1 MMYNIVVLMKQVPD
15 TRVVSCSTILP
26 DGTINRKA
34 LPTIINPND
43 MQALEMALQLKDT
56 YPGSTVSVVSMG
68 PPAAADVIKEALF
81 RGADRGVLLSD
92 AIFAGSDTL
101 STSRILSAA
110 IQKLG
115 VVDLVL
121 CGRQTID
128 GDTAH
133 VGPQVAQLL
142 SIPQITAVTAM
153 QKVANETWHINR
165 VGDAVEETV
174 SAVFP
179 LLITIDESAPTCR
192 FRQAKRVMAYKNEQV
207 LVWNASDLAISAD
220 MCGINGSATCVVSST
235 PVALEIKESKQIE
248 TTQNTIDEWVS
259 ELLTSCVIA

>member
-43 MQALEMALQLKDT
+43 MQALEMALTLKDT

-68 PPAAADVIKEALF
+68 PPAATDVIKEAMF
-81 RGADRGVLLSD
+81 RGADKGVLLSD

-101 STSRILSAA
+101 ATSRILSAA

-115 VVDLVL
+115 AVDLVL

-133 VGPQVAQLL
+133 VGPQVAHMLA
-142 SIPQITAVTAM
+142 IPQVTAVTAM
-153 QKVANETWHINR
+153 QRVSDTTWHINR
-165 VGDAVEETV
+165 VGDAVEEIV
-174 SAVFP
+174 SASFP
-179 LLITIDESAPTCR
+179 LLLTIDESAPTCR
-192 FRQAKRVMAYKNEQV
+192 FRQAKRVMSYKNEQV
-207 LVWNASDLAISAD
+207 VVWNAADLAISAD

-235 PVALEIKESKQIE
+235 PVALEVKESKQIE
-248 TTQNTIDEWVS
+248 ASKIAIDECLS
-259 ELLTSCVIA
+259 ELLTTCVIA